1 MSVNLVLCKSLRQP
15 PRLQMLF
22 VAGDG
27 GFGQIP
33 APSHPNM
40 HFLLR
45 LVIFWW
51 KILRLLPYHLFPL
64 LSAVWISVSG
74 HYIFRFILSPTRL
87 PPPPPLRQI
96 WDHLFTPQ
104 PGGWKRFL
112 LPDSLLHP
120 ALSTTMP
127 SPALWEEKALSWL
140 CFPVLCLD

>member
-1 MSVNLVLCKSLRQP
+1 MQELAARTKTSNAFCGWRRWLWT
-15 PRLQMLF
+15 
-22 VAGDG
+22 
-27 GFGQIP
+27 
-33 APSHPNM
+33 HPCPFSSKHM

-51 KILRLLPYHLFPL
+51 KILRLLPYNLFPL
-64 LSAVWISVSG
+64 LSVVWISVSG
-74 HYIFRFILSPTRL
+74 HYIFRFILSPFAF
-87 PPPPPLRQI
+87 PPPPLRQI

-127 SPALWEEKALSWL
+127 SPALWEGKALSWL
-140 CFPVLCLD
+140 CFRVLCLDRVESV